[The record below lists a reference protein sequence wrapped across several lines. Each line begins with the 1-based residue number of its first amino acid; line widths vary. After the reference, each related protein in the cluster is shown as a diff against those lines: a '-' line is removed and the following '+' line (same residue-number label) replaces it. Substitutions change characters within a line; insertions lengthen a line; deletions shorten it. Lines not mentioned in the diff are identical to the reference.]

1 MSEPSIQ
8 SVADIDWSSWE
19 PKERATLLFVIRDE
33 MALLIHKKKGLGAG
47 KINGPGGRLEPGET
61 PMQAAIREVEEEL
74 LVTPLNVRARG
85 ELKFQFVDGFS
96 IHGYVFTAEDCKGTP
111 RETDEAVPLWTPLEQ
126 IPYDRMW
133 ADDEIWLPMMLAGK
147 TFSGRFIFHDD
158 TMLDHAIDIDVPI
171 SW

>member
-111 RETDEAVPLWTPLEQ
+111 TETDEAVPLWTPLEQ